1 MYTMASK
8 GLPQFACEFSY
19 IWLDIEIILMKKEES
34 ALKYFKKISMVAFL
48 VITLILGSSLAFAK
62 PAGKSGYPPAA
73 PVSLAYSGITASEVT
88 LSWQAVSGA
97 SGYKVYRATPNDSSY
112 TLIATVSTNSYK
124 NIGLSSGTKYWY
136 FVRSYNSYGTSADST
151 HISITTA
158 QITSGTKKLVL
169 GFATYYYSGDPS
181 SYNSMAANTSTLDEI
196 ATDTYTTDAYGNISG
211 LVPASQI
218 TYANNNG
225 IKALAMITNNFD
237 GSIAKTLLESSLN
250 RQALV
255 NNISNALKINGYK
268 GVNVDLEGIY
278 YYDRSY
284 LTTFMSELYS
294 TLNSQ
299 GFYVTMSIPAKTSDS
314 PTASWSGAYDYAALA
329 KYSDQILLMT
339 YDEHYP
345 GGTPGAIA
353 SIGWVE
359 NVIEYAVT
367 VIPKSKILLG
377 TAAYGYDWSS
387 NGTKAYG
394 ISKTYSI
401 ASTYGAAILWDS
413 ISQSPYFTYKDTSGI
428 SHTVWFENAQ
438 SLNYKLKLVNSY
450 DLAGIGIWR
459 LGLENTD
466 YWTSIKTNFNR

>member
-1 MYTMASK
+1 
-8 GLPQFACEFSY
+8 
-19 IWLDIEIILMKKEES
+19 MKKEES
-34 ALKYFKKISMVAFL
+34 ALKYFKKLSMVTL
-48 VITLILGSSLAFAK
+48 LILTLILSSSLALAK
-62 PAGKSGYPPAA
+62 PAGKSGYPPTA
-73 PVSLAYSGITASEVT
+73 PTSLTYSGLTSGEVT
-88 LSWQAVSGA
+88 LSWQSVSGA

-124 NIGLSSGTKYWY
+124 NMGLSSGTKYWY
-136 FVRSYNSYGTSADST
+136 FVRSYNSYGTSGDST
-151 HISITTA
+151 HISITTS
-158 QITSGTKKLVL
+158 QITSTTKKLVL
-169 GFATYYYSGDPS
+169 GFTTYYYSGDTS

-196 ATDTYTTDAYGNISG
+196 AADAYTTNAYGSISG
-211 LVPASQI
+211 LIPLNQI
-218 TYANNNG
+218 TYANNNN
-225 IKALAMITNNFD
+225 IRALAMITNNFD
-237 GSIAKTLLESSLN
+237 GSIAKTLLESSSN
-250 RQALV
+250 RQALI
-255 NNISNALKINGYK
+255 NNILNALKVNGYK

-284 LTTFMSELYS
+284 LTTFMSELY
-294 TLNSQ
+294 TALHTQ

-359 NVIEYAVT
+359 NVIKYAVT
-367 VIPKSKILLG
+367 VIPKNKILLG

-387 NGTKAYG
+387 SGTKAYG
-394 ISKTYSI
+394 IAKTYSI
-401 ASTYGAAILWDS
+401 ASSYGAAIMWDS
-413 ISQSPYFTYKDTSGI
+413 VSQSPYFTYTDASGI
-428 SHTVWFENAQ
+428 NHTVWFENAQ
-438 SLNYKLKLVNSY
+438 SLSYKLKLVNSY

-459 LGLENTD
+459 LGLENAD